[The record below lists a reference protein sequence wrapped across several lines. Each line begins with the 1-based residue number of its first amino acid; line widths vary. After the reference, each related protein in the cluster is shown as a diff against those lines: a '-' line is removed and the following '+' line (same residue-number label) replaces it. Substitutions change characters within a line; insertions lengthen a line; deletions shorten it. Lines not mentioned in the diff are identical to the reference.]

1 MIDLSVEDE
10 YYESSNT
17 SFKHLES
24 LFPHQIKR
32 VGMREMVDLIN
43 NTYDTLTRR
52 MDGDESSEERL
63 FLMFFGI
70 NRAHKLTG
78 TGMYEDGDVNDEKSS
93 LAKLDEI
100 FKYGPKLG
108 INSIIW
114 GENLSSVSK
123 MMSTNINRDFAQ
135 RIVFSTDS
143 DTMEQVV
150 METDAQSLRPT
161 TAVYMNVD
169 DDVKNTHFRPYE
181 IPAKVWVEKIAKVYR
196 EFE

>member
-1 MIDLSVEDE
+1 
-10 YYESSNT
+10 
-17 SFKHLES
+17 
-24 LFPHQIKR
+24 
-32 VGMREMVDLIN
+32 MREMVDLIN

-70 NRAHKLTG
+70 NRAHKLAG